1 VEHGAAT
8 YGKLLKILVVLDVCV
23 AQKAP
28 IANVLFGK
36 AWVCSTGIS
45 VAMEMLPGWAIRTLN
60 LLKS

>member
-1 VEHGAAT
+1 VEHGAAA
-8 YGKLLKILVVLDVCV
+8 YSKLLKILVVLDVCV

-36 AWVCSTGIS
+36 AWVRSTGIA